1 MYEVRGRIRWLKRSR
16 IPGNELAGHYSV
28 RLAGFFTRPSIA
40 ANLSSQSGGNHES
53 PPFLLSF
60 FLGTM
65 HFFPLRLPLLTSF
78 FLRRAHR
85 EIRTTSDEGFTSSS
99 FRPPSTLAPF
109 RWAPLKFCRPVVYPK
124 ERSSLL
130 RGFGSFVAPRPV
142 VGDETTP
149 MQKTQRG
156 RPHLIPRGLLKPR
169 GIRNCAIVGSWL
181 GGTPPL

>member
-85 EIRTTSDEGFTSSS
+85 EIRTTSDERFHLILL
-99 FRPPSTLAPF
+99 PPSFHAGPVSLGPSEVLPTRCLSKGEEFAF
-109 RWAPLKFCRPVVYPK
+109 TRIRILCRPEARRWRRDDTYAENAKGP
-124 ERSSLL
+124 
-130 RGFGSFVAPRPV
+130 
-142 VGDETTP
+142 TTP
-149 MQKTQRG
+149 DSEG
-156 RPHLIPRGLLKPR
+156 
-169 GIRNCAIVGSWL
+169 
-181 GGTPPL
+181 PP